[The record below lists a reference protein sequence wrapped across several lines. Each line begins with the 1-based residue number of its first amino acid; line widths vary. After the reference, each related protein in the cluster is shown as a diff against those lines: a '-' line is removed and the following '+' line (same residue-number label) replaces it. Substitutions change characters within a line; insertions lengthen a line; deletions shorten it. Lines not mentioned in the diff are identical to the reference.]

1 MAKRITIMMS
11 DEIDKK
17 LRLKQA
23 ELIRKTQTTVSYSSV
38 VNNALRGKYR
48 I

>member
-1 MAKRITIMMS
+1 MSKRITIIME

-23 ELIRKTQTTVSYSSV
+23 KLIQNSMSAVSYSSV
-38 VNNALRGKYR
+38 INQTLKKGLE
-48 I
+48 